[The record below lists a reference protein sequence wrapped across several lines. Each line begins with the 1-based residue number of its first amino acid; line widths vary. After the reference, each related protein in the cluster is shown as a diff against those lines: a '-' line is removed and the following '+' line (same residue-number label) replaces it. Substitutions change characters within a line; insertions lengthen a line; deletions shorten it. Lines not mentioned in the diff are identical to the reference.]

1 MHYENPGVD
10 SYKHYKDKNVYV
22 IPTAVDVLGME
33 EALSEIARLVLK
45 LASGDALSSASED
58 GYIPRGVRVIDNVDK
73 PGKQRAIDNLT
84 MIQTIRNNYQHK
96 SLISND
102 KFCHNEFPRQHFMR
116 TNINGGFYEEQ
127 NLFSY

>member
-1 MHYENPGVD
+1 VLDSILNIVREQDINIIITGPAFQAGRYGFACVEVMHHLSQTLNLPCLGGMHYENPGVD

-33 EALSEIARLVLK
+33 EALLEISRLVLK

-73 PGKQRAIDNLT
+73 PG
-84 MIQTIRNNYQHK
+84 
-96 SLISND
+96 
-102 KFCHNEFPRQHFMR
+102 
-116 TNINGGFYEEQ
+116 
-127 NLFSY
+127 